1 MPTWGRRRVE
11 VERLRAEVAEQFDRA
26 DRAVAEREELAAQRA
41 QLQEELGTA
50 GQRAQQVAAGHAE
63 ATAGLAQ
70 RAEAAEGQVAQLR
83 GELTAKDAEL
93 ARSASTVEE
102 LSTELAA
109 VRASLD
115 TAQGELAAVRDI
127 LGREREEARRQ
138 VATRDRAQRANAE
151 HADQVRTLTRRIEDA
166 ERHSR
171 ALAGQLEQA
180 DADQAS
186 LRREP
191 DRVQAP
197 GQERID
203 DAAPAP
209 PPDLAPQQELPVQ
222 PEQPPPA
229 ADPATGQ
236 PGRPPS
242 PQRQQPSRRRRGR
255 PPKN

>member
-1 MPTWGRRRVE
+1 MWGRRRVE
-11 VERLRAEVAEQFDRA
+11 VERLRAEVAEQIDRA

-70 RAEAAEGQVAQLR
+70 RAEAAEGQVAQQR

-115 TAQGELAAVRDI
+115 IAQGELAAVRDL

-138 VATRDRAQRANAE
+138 AATAGDQAQRADAE

-171 ALAGQLEQA
+171 ALAGQLEQTH
-180 DADQAS
+180 ADQAP

-209 PPDLAPQQELPVQ
+209 PPDPAPLEEPPVQ

-229 ADPATGQ
+229 ADRATGQ
-236 PGRPPS
+236 PGRPHS